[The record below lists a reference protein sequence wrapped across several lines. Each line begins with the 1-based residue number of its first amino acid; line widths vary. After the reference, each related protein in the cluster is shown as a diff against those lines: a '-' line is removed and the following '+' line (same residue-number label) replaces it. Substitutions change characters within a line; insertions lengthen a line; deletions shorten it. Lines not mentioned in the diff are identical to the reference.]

1 MILVEPQQREWLYIG
16 YGPSMQVFVYSET
29 SAHSKGI
36 TQALTFDHIPA
47 RQLVHLQNGM
57 FCLVNHA

>member
-1 MILVEPQQREWLYIG
+1 
-16 YGPSMQVFVYSET
+16 MQVFVYSET

-47 RQLVHLQNGM
+47 RQLVHLLNGM